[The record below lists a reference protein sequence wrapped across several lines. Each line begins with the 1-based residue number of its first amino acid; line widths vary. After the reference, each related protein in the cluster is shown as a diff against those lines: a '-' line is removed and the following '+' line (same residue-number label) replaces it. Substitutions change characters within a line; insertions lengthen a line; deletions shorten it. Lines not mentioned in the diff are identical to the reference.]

1 MGYTGNNH
9 HAQKYD
15 ATKAYDKDLT
25 ASARLHYLEN
35 SEHDKHAARMYGD
48 PAAKMHGSMK
58 GDQSDQHIDYKN
70 YKGTDKGY
78 HGSTGS
84 SHGDQSNIFHDYEK
98 HPSKMYG
105 DPAAKNITK
114 VLSEGAKHNA
124 APKMY
129 DDAAPKFNAGL
140 RAASAAGK
148 LSGKF
153 EDAVNAAPK
162 MDADLSD
169 IPLQKDLLSNRMGGY
184 AGDASGAPD
193 PTRPNTSNDPAPMME
208 ALGKPALMMKKG
220 IASMCGMKK

>member
-9 HAQKYD
+9 HARKEEMIHDRELIYD
-15 ATKAYDKDLT
+15 AKKQ
-25 ASARLHYLEN
+25 LHRADESY
-35 SEHDKHAARMYGD
+35 KH
-48 PAAKMHGSMK
+48 S
-58 GDQSDQHIDYKN
+58 
-70 YKGTDKGY
+70 
-78 HGSTGS
+78 
-84 SHGDQSNIFHDYEK
+84 
-98 HPSKMYG
+98 PSKMYG

-140 RAASAAGK
+140 RAASADGK

-169 IPLQKDLLSNRMGGY
+169 IPLQKD
-184 AGDASGAPD
+184 
-193 PTRPNTSNDPAPMME
+193 
-208 ALGKPALMMKKG
+208 
-220 IASMCGMKK
+220 I

>member
-15 ATKAYDKDLT
+15 ATKAYDKDLS

-35 SEHDKHAARMYGD
+35 SEHDKHAA
-48 PAAKMHGSMK
+48 
-58 GDQSDQHIDYKN
+58 
-70 YKGTDKGY
+70 
-78 HGSTGS
+78 
-84 SHGDQSNIFHDYEK
+84 
-98 HPSKMYG
+98 KMYG
-105 DPAAKNITK
+105 DPPAKNITK

-140 RAASAAGK
+140 RAASADGK

-153 EDAVNAAPK
+153 KQAVDAAPK
-162 MDADLSD
+162 MAGQAGHNVLAEDMTPDSQSIVGGD
-169 IPLQKDLLSNRMGGY
+169 MGY
-184 AGDASGAPD
+184 AGGASGA
-193 PTRPNTSNDPAPMME
+193 PAPMME

>member
-15 ATKAYDKDLT
+15 ATKAYDKDLS

-35 SEHDKHAARMYGD
+35 SEHDKHAA
-48 PAAKMHGSMK
+48 
-58 GDQSDQHIDYKN
+58 
-70 YKGTDKGY
+70 
-78 HGSTGS
+78 
-84 SHGDQSNIFHDYEK
+84 
-98 HPSKMYG
+98 KMYG
-105 DPAAKNITK
+105 DPPAKNITK

-140 RAASAAGK
+140 RAASADGK

-162 MDADLSD
+162 MSADLSD
-169 IPLQKDLLSNRMGGY
+169 IPLQKDLLSNQMGGY

-193 PTRPNTSNDPAPMME
+193 PTINTGNNDPAPMMV

>member
-58 GDQSDQHIDYKN
+58 GDQSDQHVDYKN

-124 APKMY
+124 APK
-129 DDAAPKFNAGL
+129 FNDGL
-140 RAASAAGK
+140 RAASADGK

-153 EDAVNAAPK
+153 KQAVDAAPK
-162 MDADLSD
+162 MSGDMGHNVLAEDMTSD
-169 IPLQKDLLSNRMGGY
+169 SQSIVGGDRGY
-184 AGDASGAPD
+184 AGDASGAPA
-193 PTRPNTSNDPAPMME
+193 RMME
-208 ALGKPALMMKKG
+208 TLGKPALMMKKG

>member
-48 PAAKMHGSMK
+48 PAVKMHGSMK

-129 DDAAPKFNAGL
+129 DDAAPKFNDGL
-140 RAASAAGK
+140 RAASADGK

-153 EDAVNAAPK
+153 KQAVDAAPK
-162 MDADLSD
+162 MSGD
-169 IPLQKDLLSNRMGGY
+169 MGHNVLAEDMTPDSQSIVGGDMGY
-184 AGDASGAPD
+184 AGDASGA
-193 PTRPNTSNDPAPMME
+193 PAPMME

>member
-15 ATKAYDKDLT
+15 AKKAYDKDLT

-35 SEHDKHAARMYGD
+35 SEHDKHAAKMYGD
-48 PAAKMHGSMK
+48 PVAKVHNGSRK
-58 GDQSDQHIDYKN
+58 GDQSDQHVDYAN

-78 HGSTGS
+78 HGDTGS
-84 SHGDQSNIFHDYEK
+84 SHGDQSNMVHDYDK
-98 HPSKMYG
+98 HPAKNVIEDGGLKGMGASAARMYG
-105 DPAAKNITK
+105 DPAAK
-114 VLSEGAKHNA
+114 
-124 APKMY
+124 MY
-129 DDAAPKFNAGL
+129 QEPAPKFNAGL

-162 MDADLSD
+162 MAGDMGHNVLAQDMR
-169 IPLQKDLLSNRMGGY
+169 SNQMAGASGEEGY
-184 AGDASGAPD
+184 AGDASGA
-193 PTRPNTSNDPAPMME
+193 TAPMME
-208 ALGKPALMMKKG
+208 ALGKPAIMMKKG

>member
-15 ATKAYDKDLT
+15 ATKAYDKDLS

-35 SEHDKHAARMYGD
+35 SEHDKHAA
-48 PAAKMHGSMK
+48 
-58 GDQSDQHIDYKN
+58 
-70 YKGTDKGY
+70 
-78 HGSTGS
+78 
-84 SHGDQSNIFHDYEK
+84 
-98 HPSKMYG
+98 KMYG
-105 DPAAKNITK
+105 DPPAKNITK

-129 DDAAPKFNAGL
+129 DDAAPKFTDGL
-140 RAASAAGK
+140 RAASADGK

-162 MDADLSD
+162 MSADLSD
-169 IPLQKDLLSNRMGGY
+169 VPLQEDMLSNQMGGY

-193 PTRPNTSNDPAPMME
+193 PTRPNTSNDPAPMMKV
-208 ALGKPALMMKKG
+208 LGKPALMMKKG